1 MGDLEKC
8 NSIDKYSEYLECCNT
23 NFNTILKDHKKA
35 YIDFKLTSNGS
46 GFKKTADNLEVN
58 VNNNILKLT
67 NKLNDIFNKNKKILD
82 TKTKELNTLK
92 IKSKIAEN
100 LYKDENDIDNASGT
114 LENDL
119 SKEIL
124 HDYLY
129 LTFLFLGTI
138 TSSAFIIK
146 NIYK

>member
-8 NSIDKYSEYLECCNT
+8 NSIDEYSEYLGCCRN
-23 NFNTILKDHKKA
+23 NFNIILKDHKKS
-35 YIDFKLTSNGS
+35 YINWKLTLNKSE
-46 GFKKTADNLEVN
+46 FQKTTNSLETN
-58 VNNNILKLT
+58 VNSNILKLT
-67 NKLNDIFNKNKKILD
+67 IKLNDIFKKNKAILIN
-82 TKTKELNTLK
+82 KTKELNELK

-100 LYKDENDIDNASGT
+100 LYKGENDIDNAAGT

-119 SKEIL
+119 SKELL

-129 LTFLFLGTI
+129 VTFLFLGTI
-138 TSSAFIIK
+138 ASSAFIIK

>member
-8 NSIDKYSEYLECCNT
+8 SSIDKYSEYLECCNT

-35 YIDFKLTSNGS
+35 YINWKLTLDESE
-46 GFKKTADNLEVN
+46 FQKTTTSLETN

-67 NKLNDIFNKNKKILD
+67 MKLNEIFKKNKATLI
-82 TKTKELNTLK
+82 TKAAKLKTLK
-92 IKSKIAEN
+92 IQAKIAEN
-100 LYKDENDIDNASGT
+100 LYKDENDIDNAAST

-119 SKEIL
+119 SKELL

-129 LTFLFLGTI
+129 VTFLFLGTI
-138 TSSAFIIK
+138 ASSAFIIK

>member
-8 NSIDKYSEYLECCNT
+8 SSIDKYNEYLECCKT
-23 NFNTILKDHKKA
+23 NFNAILKDHKKA
-35 YIDFKLTSNGS
+35 YINWKLTLDESE
-46 GFKKTADNLEVN
+46 FQKTTTSLETN

-67 NKLNDIFNKNKKILD
+67 IKLNDIFKKNKAILI
-82 TKTKELNTLK
+82 TKAAKLKTLK
-92 IKSKIAEN
+92 IQAKIAEN
-100 LYKDENDIDNASGT
+100 LYKGENDIDNASGT

-119 SKEIL
+119 SKELL

-129 LTFLFLGTI
+129 VTFLFLGTI
-138 TSSAFIIK
+138 ASSAFIIK

>member
-8 NSIDKYSEYLECCNT
+8 SSIDKYNEYLECCKT

-35 YIDFKLTSNGS
+35 YINWKLTSNES
-46 GFKKTADNLEVN
+46 EFKKTTDSLETN
-58 VNNNILKLT
+58 VNSNILKLT
-67 NKLNDIFNKNKKILD
+67 IKLNDIFKKNKGILI
-82 TKTKELNTLK
+82 TKAAKLK
-92 IKSKIAEN
+92 ALKTQAKIAET
-100 LYKDENDIDNASGT
+100 LYKDENDIDNAAST

-119 SKEIL
+119 SKELL

-129 LTFLFLGTI
+129 VIFLFLGTI
-138 TSSAFIIK
+138 ASSAFIIK

>member
-8 NSIDKYSEYLECCNT
+8 SSIDKYNEYLECCKT
-23 NFNTILKDHKKA
+23 NFNAILKDHKKA
-35 YIDFKLTSNGS
+35 YINWKLTLDESK
-46 GFKKTADNLEVN
+46 FQKTTTSLETN

-67 NKLNDIFNKNKKILD
+67 IKLNDIFKKNKPILITKAAKLKIL
-82 TKTKELNTLK
+82 K
-92 IKSKIAEN
+92 IQAKIAEN

-119 SKEIL
+119 SKELL

-129 LTFLFLGTI
+129 VTFLFLGTI
-138 TSSAFIIK
+138 ASSVFIVK

>member
-8 NSIDKYSEYLECCNT
+8 SSIDKYNEYLECCKT
-23 NFNTILKDHKKA
+23 NFNAILKDHKKA
-35 YIDFKLTSNGS
+35 YINWKLTLDESE
-46 GFKKTADNLEVN
+46 FQKTTTSLETN

-67 NKLNDIFNKNKKILD
+67 IKLNDIFKKNKAILI
-82 TKTKELNTLK
+82 TKAAKLKTLK

-100 LYKDENDIDNASGT
+100 LYKDENDIDNASST

-119 SKEIL
+119 SKELL

-129 LTFLFLGTI
+129 VTFLFLGTI
-138 TSSAFIIK
+138 ASSAFIIK

>member
-8 NSIDKYSEYLECCNT
+8 SSIDKYNEYLECCNT

-35 YIDFKLTSNGS
+35 YVNWKLTLNESEFQKTSNS
-46 GFKKTADNLEVN
+46 LETN
-58 VNNNILKLT
+58 VNSNILKLT
-67 NKLNDIFNKNKKILD
+67 IKLNDIFKKNKAMLIN
-82 TKTKELNTLK
+82 KTKALKDLK

-119 SKEIL
+119 SKELL

-129 LTFLFLGTI
+129 VTFLFLGTI
-138 TSSAFIIK
+138 ASSAFIIK
-146 NIYK
+146 NIYI

>member
-8 NSIDKYSEYLECCNT
+8 KSIDEYSEYLECCRN

-35 YIDFKLTSNGS
+35 YVNWKLTLNESEFQKTSNS
-46 GFKKTADNLEVN
+46 LETN
-58 VNNNILKLT
+58 VNSNILKLT
-67 NKLNDIFNKNKKILD
+67 IKLNDIFKKNKAMLIN
-82 TKTKELNTLK
+82 KTKALKDLK

-119 SKEIL
+119 SKELL

-129 LTFLFLGTI
+129 VTFLFLGTI
-138 TSSAFIIK
+138 ASSAFIIK
-146 NIYK
+146 NIYI

>member
-8 NSIDKYSEYLECCNT
+8 SSIDKYNEYLECCKT
-23 NFNTILKDHKKA
+23 NFNAILKDHKKA
-35 YIDFKLTSNGS
+35 YINWKLTLDESE
-46 GFKKTADNLEVN
+46 FQKTTTSLETN

-67 NKLNDIFNKNKKILD
+67 IKLNDIFKKNKAILI
-82 TKTKELNTLK
+82 TKAAKLKTLK
-92 IKSKIAEN
+92 IQAKIAEN
-100 LYKDENDIDNASGT
+100 LYKDENDIDNAAST

-119 SKEIL
+119 SKELL

-129 LTFLFLGTI
+129 VTFLFLGTI
-138 TSSAFIIK
+138 ASSAFIIK

>member
-8 NSIDKYSEYLECCNT
+8 NSIDKYSEYLECCKT
-23 NFNTILKDHKKA
+23 NFNTILKDHKKS
-35 YIDFKLTSNGS
+35 YIQLKLTSNETE
-46 GFKKTADNLEVN
+46 FKKTTDSLEKN

-67 NKLNDIFNKNKKILD
+67 TNLNGIFKKNKKTLLD
-82 TKTKELNTLK
+82 KAVKLKALK
-92 IKSKIAEN
+92 IQAKIAEN
-100 LYKDENDIDNASGT
+100 LYKGENDIDNASGT

-119 SKEIL
+119 SKELL

-129 LTFLFLGTI
+129 VTFLFLGTI
-138 TSSAFIIK
+138 ASSAFIIK

>member
-8 NSIDKYSEYLECCNT
+8 KSIDEYSEYLECCGN

-35 YIDFKLTSNGS
+35 YINWKLTLNESE
-46 GFKKTADNLEVN
+46 FQKTTNSLETN
-58 VNNNILKLT
+58 INNNILKLT
-67 NKLNDIFNKNKKILD
+67 IKLNDIFKKNKAILIS
-82 TKTKELNTLK
+82 KTKALKALK
-92 IKSKIAEN
+92 IKSKISET
-100 LYKDENDIDNASGT
+100 LYKGENDIDNAAGT

-119 SKEIL
+119 SKELL

-129 LTFLFLGTI
+129 VTFLFLGTVA
-138 TSSAFIIK
+138 SSAFIIK

>member
-8 NSIDKYSEYLECCNT
+8 SSIDKYNEYLECCKT

-35 YIDFKLTSNGS
+35 YINWKLTSNES
-46 GFKKTADNLEVN
+46 EFKKTTDSLETN
-58 VNNNILKLT
+58 VNSNILKLT
-67 NKLNDIFNKNKKILD
+67 IKLNDIFKKNKPILITKAAKLKIL
-82 TKTKELNTLK
+82 K
-92 IKSKIAEN
+92 IQAKIAEN
-100 LYKDENDIDNASGT
+100 LYKDENDIDNASST

-119 SKEIL
+119 SKELL

-129 LTFLFLGTI
+129 VTFLFLGTI
-138 TSSAFIIK
+138 ASSTFIIK